1 MQSRHWKKD
10 CRHGCY
16 IAKERKKRIRW
27 FIPVQKQTQYWDQ
40 YLYYVLINGLD
51 EWKGCHLGEFV
62 GSTKLERIVRKWRLE
77 EWADRDP
84 RPVAR

>member
-1 MQSRHWKKD
+1 M
-10 CRHGCY
+10 
-16 IAKERKKRIRW
+16 
-27 FIPVQKQTQYWDQ
+27 
-40 YLYYVLINGLD
+40 YYVLINGLD

-84 RPVAR
+84 RPAAR